1 MAETEE
7 ITVATTSAGPGGS
20 EEPGRSVDLP
30 VVELLTGRGFAT
42 GKSGSGKSNT
52 ASVIAEKLL
61 DNGFGVLVV
70 DIDGEYY
77 GLKEEYEILH
87 VGADEECDI
96 QVTVEHA
103 EKIAA
108 LALEENVPI
117 ILDISSFLDMDEAEE
132 LLAEVARH
140 LFAKAKKQKQ
150 PYLLLVEECHEWM
163 PEKGSMGEVGQLLI
177 KIGKRGRKHGL
188 GMVGISQRPA
198 DVKKDYITQ
207 CDWLVW
213 HRLTWNNDTKVVG
226 RILDS
231 EYADAVEDLDDGE
244 AFLMTDWSEQ
254 IRRVQFHRK
263 QTFDAGATPGL
274 EDFERPELKS
284 VSEDLVSE
292 LTEISEEEEKTEDRI
307 KELRETLDEKNSRIA
322 ELEKELQDARDL
334 SRMAEQFTEALL
346 DHVEGYN
353 PGRTEQERMRQRRLS
368 EIEPDEGATG
378 GGPGGGRSNGD
389 GAVAEADG
397 SPDAGGADDG
407 SPASAAA
414 SAAMDAVAEAAPVDG
429 PTAGNAAATENGAE
443 AETAAAAAN
452 AEGTETAADA
462 ATDADDEGATSDD
475 GDAEIIETG
484 DDGSGAPADEDGE
497 PVDDASADRA
507 TKADDHADL
516 EATGER
522 SDADLADRTSG
533 GGLGDAFGNFAEDG
547 PAIAGGADG
556 APSGDGDGGATAESG
571 GEPTV
576 AAIVGG
582 DAGADSDA
590 ADSDATASAE
600 SDGLAAGGFDASDH
614 VDEDG
619 AVERHVIDLITEVKE
634 LDVTARRMLAYY
646 VEQGPDTPLNT
657 HFSAG
662 GSGDRTGAYANNR
675 ELRLSG
681 FVEHVGRG
689 RYDARLTDL
698 VREGVDRTLE
708 PDRVERMAG
717 RLERAIT
724 GEQPS

>member
-7 ITVATTSAGPGGS
+7 ITVATTSAGVGGS
-20 EEPGRSVDLP
+20 AEPGRSVDLP
-30 VVELLTGRGFAT
+30 VVELLTGRGFVT

-61 DNGFGVLVV
+61 DNGFGLLVV

-103 EKIAA
+103 EKIAS

-117 ILDISSFLDMDEAEE
+117 ILDISSFLDLEEAED
-132 LLAEVARH
+132 LLTEVARH
-140 LFAKAKKQKQ
+140 MFAKAKKQKQ

-163 PEKGSMGEVGQLLI
+163 PEKGSMGEVGQMMI

-226 RILDS
+226 RIIDN

-244 AFLMTDWSEQ
+244 AFLMTDWSET

-274 EDFERPELKS
+274 DDFERPELKS

-292 LTEISEEEEKTEDRI
+292 LTEISDEKEETEDRI
-307 KELRETLDEKNSRIA
+307 RELREMLDEKNSRIA
-322 ELEKELQDARDL
+322 ELETELQDARDL

-368 EIEPDEGATG
+368 EIEPDDGATG
-378 GGPGGGRSNGD
+378 GDPAGARSNGD
-389 GAVAEADG
+389 
-397 SPDAGGADDG
+397 
-407 SPASAAA
+407 
-414 SAAMDAVAEAAPVDG
+414 
-429 PTAGNAAATENGAE
+429 AAATETGGPPTPDADGAE
-443 AETAAAAAN
+443 IAPNAPADPDAAADAEAAMAAAAN
-452 AEGTETAADA
+452 GATTDAADA
-462 ATDADDEGATSDD
+462 A
-475 GDAEIIETG
+475 
-484 DDGSGAPADEDGE
+484 
-497 PVDDASADRA
+497 VDDASNP
-507 TKADDHADL
+507 DDEVDAGD
-516 EATGER
+516 ATGDGEAAADAEPAR
-522 SDADLADRTSG
+522 PDETNTDADPADRTSG

-556 APSGDGDGGATAESG
+556 GPSGDGDGGAAAESG

-582 DAGADSDA
+582 DAGAES
-590 ADSDATASAE
+590 SATASVAD
-600 SDGLAAGGFDASDH
+600 DGVAADGFDASEH

-634 LDVTARRMLAYY
+634 MNVTARRMLAYY
-646 VEQGPDTPLNT
+646 VEQGPDTPLNA
-657 HFSAG
+657 HFSVG
-662 GSGDRTGAYANNR
+662 GSGDRTGAYSNNR

-689 RYDARLTDL
+689 QYDARLPDL

-708 PDRVERMAG
+708 PDRVERMVG
-717 RLERAIT
+717 RLERVIT
-724 GEQPS
+724 GE